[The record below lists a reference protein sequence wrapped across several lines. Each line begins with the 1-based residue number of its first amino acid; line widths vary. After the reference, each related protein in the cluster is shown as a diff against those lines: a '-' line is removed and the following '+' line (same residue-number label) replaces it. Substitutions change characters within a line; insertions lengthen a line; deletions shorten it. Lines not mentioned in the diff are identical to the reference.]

1 MRNKVKVSIDIT
13 VDHIDSVSALLSELA
28 PIYARENDK
37 GMLEK
42 QDGDLIKW
50 STSTN

>member
-1 MRNKVKVSIDIT
+1 VKKQTKVIIEIV
-13 VDHIDSVSALLSELA
+13 VDHIDSVSALIAELS
-28 PIYARENDK
+28 PIYGNENDK

-50 STSTN
+50 RTEIQ